1 MVSLFFCSSWLIFCI
16 FIHVFYTTRICTTRI
31 IFYMEPT
38 NKPFSLRQRL
48 KSFVFAGRGIVS
60 FFASEH
66 NALVH
71 LLATVC
77 VVFMGFWLSISDIHW
92 ALVVLAIAM
101 VFVAEIFNTAIEKL
115 ADEQTR
121 EYSPRIKI
129 IKDLSAAAVLITAV
143 GAAIVGLIVFL
154 PPLIDK
160 F

>member
-1 MVSLFFCSSWLIFCI
+1 L
-16 FIHVFYTTRICTTRI
+16 Y
-31 IFYMEPT
+31 
-38 NKPFSLRQRL
+38 
-48 KSFVFAGRGIVS
+48 AGRGIVS

-66 NALVH
+66 NAIIH

-77 VVFMGFWLSISDIHW
+77 VVFMGFWLSISAIQW

-101 VFVAEIFNTAIEKL
+101 VFSAEIFNTAIEKL

-121 EYSPRIKI
+121 EYSTRIKI

-143 GAAIVGLIVFL
+143 GAAIVGLLVFL

>member
-1 MVSLFFCSSWLIFCI
+1 MKSK
-16 FIHVFYTTRICTTRI
+16 
-31 IFYMEPT
+31 

-48 KSFVFAGRGIVS
+48 KSFLYAGRGIVS

-66 NALVH
+66 NAIIH

-77 VVFMGFWLSISDIHW
+77 VVFMGFWLSISAIQW

-101 VFVAEIFNTAIEKL
+101 VFSAEIFNTAIEKL

-121 EYSPRIKI
+121 EYSTRIKI

-143 GAAIVGLIVFL
+143 GAAIVGLLVFL